1 MQTDEKQI
9 FRFNWQV
16 GVVIAVTMVMLII
29 PLAGVA
35 VLVNYLVKPKK
46 EIAMGLV
53 EPPFRK
59 PLEDIANKELGSK
72 TSLTDEGKTGSVE
85 TERSS
90 SEVEGLA
97 KAFGGYALVSED
109 GTRLR
114 VQLPGN
120 QVEDFRRACLD
131 RAVAPLAKPRDDT
144 RVLVEVVIKTKSS

>member
-16 GVVIAVTMVMLII
+16 AVVIGVTMVMLII
-29 PLAGVA
+29 PLAGVM
-35 VLVNYLVKPKK
+35 VLANYLVGPKK
-46 EIAMGLV
+46 EFANIQGEL
-53 EPPFRK
+53 PFRK

-72 TSLTDEGKTGSVE
+72 ISLTDEGKTISVE
-85 TERSS
+85 TERSV

-109 GTRLR
+109 GNKLT
-114 VQLPGN
+114 VQVPGN
-120 QVEDFRRACLD
+120 QVEDFRKACLD
-131 RAVAPLAKPRDDT
+131 RGVAPVAKKPDDT